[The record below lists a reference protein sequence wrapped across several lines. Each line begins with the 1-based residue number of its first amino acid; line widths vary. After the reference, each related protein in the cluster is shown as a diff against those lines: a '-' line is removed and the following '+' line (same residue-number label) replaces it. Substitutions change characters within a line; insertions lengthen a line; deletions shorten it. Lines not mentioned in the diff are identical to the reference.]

1 MKILKIFGLVVGIHL
16 FALVLIFANPGCSTT
31 TKPPPVPS
39 DTIARPAPAPTI
51 TVPTGAAPA
60 PAVESP
66 VAFNP
71 DAPAV
76 AAPANSGS
84 TVRFT
89 PTRPGSPA
97 AAVVVPEPVTDVTPA
112 RTYTVASGDNLWS
125 LAKKHKVTVAELA
138 GINNLST
145 NAVLRPGQK
154 LIIPAA
160 STGKKYPGPAP
171 ATAQPAPA
179 APEPARAAAVKP
191 PADAVTH
198 VVKSGETLGA
208 IARRYGVKQG
218 EIAVANNIADPQ
230 KIRPGM
236 ELVIPGWQTPGGKS
250 GKAAGRSAPEKSKS
264 VETRTPPASSTSEV
278 AAPPPAPA
286 EVPVIRVDDSPI
298 APAPKS

>member
-16 FALVLIFANPGCSTT
+16 FALILIFANPGCSTT
-31 TKPPPVPS
+31 TKPPPAPS
-39 DTIARPAPAPTI
+39 DTIARSAPPPTI

-60 PAVESP
+60 PAAEP
-66 VAFNP
+66 AIAFNP

-76 AAPANSGS
+76 AASDGGGS
-84 TVRFT
+84 SVRFT

-97 AAVVVPEPVTDVTPA
+97 ASVVVPEPVTDVTPA
-112 RTYTVASGDNLWS
+112 RTYTVASGDNLWT
-125 LAKKHKVTVAELA
+125 LARKHKVTVAELA
-138 GINNLST
+138 GINHLST

-154 LIIPAA
+154 LIIPAT
-160 STGKKYPGPAP
+160 STGNKYTGA
-171 ATAQPAPA
+171 ATASPAPA
-179 APEPARAAAVKP
+179 APEPARAAAPKP
-191 PADAVTH
+191 AGDAVTH

-236 ELVIPGWQTPGGKS
+236 ELVIPGWQAPGGKS
-250 GKAAGRSAPEKSKS
+250 GKTAAKPAAEKSRSVEPRSPAAAGTSEI
-264 VETRTPPASSTSEV
+264 VVPPA
-278 AAPPPAPA
+278 APA

-298 APAPKS
+298 TPAPKH